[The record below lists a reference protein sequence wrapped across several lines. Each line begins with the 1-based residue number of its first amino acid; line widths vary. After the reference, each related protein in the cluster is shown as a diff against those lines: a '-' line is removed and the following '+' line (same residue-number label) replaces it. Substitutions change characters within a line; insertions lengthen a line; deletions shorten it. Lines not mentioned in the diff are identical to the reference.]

1 MSNYNIPTK
10 EHRANA
16 RKALGGNIF
25 SSAWM
30 MALLVILV
38 YTLINSFASSVTA
51 GIATIFVVGPL
62 SAGIAK
68 YFISLSRTGAAQFEE
83 LFGGFENGFL
93 QNFLIGLMTGI
104 FTFLWSL
111 LFIIPGIVKA
121 YAYSMAY
128 YIHNDNPTYD
138 WKQCLDESQR
148 IMAGKKWKL
157 FCLDLS
163 FLGWIIVCTFTCG
176 IGVLWVEPYMQA
188 ARASFYESIAEK
200 PTFEQPVYGEPTQ
213 SV

>member
-1 MSNYNIPTK
+1 MSDYNVPASV
-10 EHRANA
+10 HRENA
-16 RKALGGNIF
+16 RRMLGGNIF
-25 SSAWM
+25 STNWM
-30 MALLVILV
+30 MALLVVLV
-38 YTLINSFASSVTA
+38 YTLVSSFASSVTA
-51 GIATIFVVGPL
+51 GIAAIVVAGPL
-62 SAGIAK
+62 SAGLTQ
-68 YFISLSRTGAAQFEE
+68 YFISLSRTGKAEFEG
-83 LFGGFENGFL
+83 LFSGFENNFL
-93 QNFLIGLMTGI
+93 QNLLIGLMTGI

-111 LFIIPGIVKA
+111 LFLIPGIVKA

-148 IMAGKKWKL
+148 IMKGKKWKL

-163 FLGWIIVCTFTCG
+163 FLGWIIVSLFTCG
-176 IGVLWVEPYMQA
+176 IGILWVEPYMQA

-200 PTFEQPVYGEPTQ
+200 PAFEQPDFGDPTQ